1 MLSAARVRATTHVA
15 ESCALVRS
23 ASELQP
29 IAGSPSG
36 RLQTGSRVRRRHRV
50 AARAKL
56 RARRASA
63 EPSRTLPARSISAG
77 ALFPP
82 LGHPIGSPQ
91 RLQRA
96 PANVDPTR
104 PNNSVLN
111 DSPSVPPFGREVDP
125 ALDLL
130 ISQDSGTQGHRRSES
145 PQGGFSMPET
155 SCNKQRPENIH
166 NPCHDAVDR
175 QRCAATA

>member
-36 RLQTGSRVRRRHRV
+36 RLQTGSRVRRRHRA

-111 DSPSVPPFGREVDP
+111 DPPSVPPFGREVDP

-130 ISQDSGTQGHRRSES
+130 FTQCAREPVQRLPGFHAGWLIHDRGLAKALQD
-145 PQGGFSMPET
+145 
-155 SCNKQRPENIH
+155 
-166 NPCHDAVDR
+166 PCHDVRKVRNAYYVK
-175 QRCAATA
+175 